1 MKIFVTGASGH
12 IGHAL
17 VPELLARGH
26 KVAGLVRSDTAA
38 DTLDGMGAE
47 VVRGD
52 LSDLDTIRQGAAAAD
67 GVIHLA
73 FIHDFTD
80 FAGAVN
86 TDRRAI
92 DAIGSALAGTDKPL
106 IAAAT
111 IPTVPGRAATE
122 EDNGDTAGG
131 LDGRA
136 ENARAVLDLA
146 DQGVRSAV
154 VRLPHTVH
162 AAGGRGGF
170 AGALFQIARQA
181 GVSGYV
187 ADGSARWPAVHVDDT
202 ARLFRIALETAPAA
216 SVLHSV
222 GEEGV
227 TIRDTATAIGR
238 ELNVP
243 VQAVDPDA
251 LGFLGRLATIDKP
264 ASSSLTQQRFGW
276 TPAGPSLL
284 EDLNPSREPEQT
296 PRTPKLPP
304 GMIR

>member
-1 MKIFVTGASGH
+1 MKVFVTGASGH
-12 IGHAL
+12 IGQAL
-17 VPELLARGH
+17 VPELLAGGH
-26 KVAGLVRSDTAA
+26 RVAGLARSDAAA
-38 DTLDGMGAE
+38 DALDGMGAE
-47 VVRGD
+47 AVRGT
-52 LSDLDTIRQGAAAAD
+52 LSDLDTIREGAAAAD

-73 FIHDFTD
+73 FIHDFAD
-80 FAGAVN
+80 FAGAVD

-92 DAIGSALAGTDKPL
+92 DAIGSALAGTDRPL

-111 IPTVPGRAATE
+111 LPAVPGRAATE
-122 EDNGDTAGG
+122 ADDGDTANG

-136 ENARAVLDLA
+136 ANARAVLELA
-146 DQGVRSAV
+146 GQGVRSAI

-170 AGALFQIARQA
+170 AGSLFRIARRA

-216 SVLHSV
+216 HVLHAV

-227 TIRDTATAIGR
+227 TIIDTATAIGR

-243 VQAVDPDA
+243 VRAVDPDA
-251 LGFLGRLATIDKP
+251 LGFLGRLAAIDKP
-264 ASSSLTQQRFGW
+264 ASSILTRQRFGW
-276 TPAGPSLL
+276 TPTGPGLL
-284 EDLNPSREPEQT
+284 EDLNPSRWSQPAES
-296 PRTPKLPP
+296 
-304 GMIR
+304 